1 MKLVCAKILE
11 VLLFLGLTG
20 VYLALQISFWLISGY
35 SIAAAIIVAIVIF
48 GGIAIVLVGICP
60 LKNCCYILN
69 SNPMLTLHKHHIT
82 HRRDWYWFWVLAG
95 LLSIVI
101 VIVVS
106 ACCYAVWV
114 VAVVGYTHVGINVS
128 SVNWWLSR
136 PLITPPKVPRCTYLA
151 SLKSSCVSIYATH
164 YKLPR
169 CTYDAL
175 WIELITKCIIHIK

>member
-114 VAVVGYTHVGINVS
+114 VAVVGSLLIRSLFILFFVQQ
-128 SVNWWLSR
+128 LSFVILR
-136 PLITPPKVPRCTYLA
+136 KTSRGVK
-151 SLKSSCVSIYATH
+151 
-164 YKLPR
+164 
-169 CTYDAL
+169 
-175 WIELITKCIIHIK
+175 